1 MFKGHT
7 VREFKNDQN
16 KNLLSCKKEDEIW
29 EYNAK
34 SLKSYQGIF
43 SQKSTLKKVHIF
55 DQIKKKSSFWGNCNL
70 K

>member
-34 SLKSYQGIF
+34 NLKSYQG
-43 SQKSTLKKVHIF
+43 
-55 DQIKKKSSFWGNCNL
+55 SFPRNL
-70 K
+70 L